1 MVDGLFFLLL
11 NLIIVGIIKTNN
23 INFHIIKKNYYM
35 KINIEKLKE
44 IFNPPNNNWTV
55 SDFERNILE
64 TTINNLLISGE
75 LNNVSKSLL
84 ESYDLLEKE

>member
-1 MVDGLFFLLL
+1 MVDGLLFLLS

-44 IFNPPNNNWTV
+44 IFNPPNNIWTV
-55 SDFERNILE
+55 SDFERSILE
-64 TTINNLLISGE
+64 TTISNLLINGE
-75 LNNVSKSLL
+75 LNKVSQSLL
-84 ESYDLLEKE
+84 ESYELLEK